1 MQEKRDAVRA
11 MLCRN
16 RLSQAWLIF
25 ELEKAGVLVDKS
37 SLSEILSGAR
47 QKKKAAEV
55 IEAAYVILAR
65 YESHY
70 ANG

>member
-11 MLCRN
+11 MLYRN
-16 RLSQAWLIF
+16 RLSQSWLIF
-25 ELEKAGVLVDKS
+25 ELEKTGVVVDKS
-37 SLSEILSGAR
+37 SLSEILSGVR

-55 IEAAYVILAR
+55 IEAACVILAR